1 MKRKLM
7 TMALIVTT
15 VSTTA
20 LVPGIINAN
29 ERNNNY
35 NQVIETFEDSESV
48 KGIIYEFTYENAPEE
63 MRRDHEENCKSI
75 GIEPLATDV
84 LYSTSPEYA
93 KLGEPRTFSIIR
105 EGDYMV
111 FASANV
117 NYRAKITT
125 IRNGSRGNIVKIAQ
139 LLLERAMGYGL
150 VADGIFGSKTETA
163 VRNFQL
169 KKGLSVDGIV
179 GNNTWSKLDDYCDK

>member
-29 ERNNNY
+29 EQNNDY
-35 NQVIETFEDSESV
+35 NQVIENFDESESV
-48 KGIIYEFTYENAPEE
+48 EGIIYEFTYENAPEE
-63 MRRDHEENCKSI
+63 MRREHEENCKLI
-75 GIEPLATDV
+75 GVEPLATNV
-84 LYSTSPEYA
+84 LYSTNPEYA
-93 KLGEPRTFSIIR
+93 KLGEPRTFAIMR
-105 EGDYMV
+105 EGDYMI

-139 LLLERAMGYGL
+139 LLLERAVGYGL
-150 VADGIFGSKTETA
+150 TVEGIFGSKTETT
-163 VRNFQL
+163 VRNFQRQ
-169 KKGLSVDGIV
+169 KGLAVDGIV
-179 GNNTWSKLDDYCDK
+179 GNNTWNKLDDYCDR